1 MIILTSLCGGD
12 GNALKHDGIQRE
24 DMNASP
30 AALIN
35 TPPSAENLKL
45 KAGMPSQER
54 PLIYS
59 SASVCALHHRCCRKY
74 LCGANNPSF
83 FPSLPIIPSFFFPL
97 FIFHLGLGA
106 VVHSSPPSLVLLCS
120 PCPLWLARSPPPPP
134 VPLCTRLQPVMWQR
148 SEDVCGCWYQL
159 TEAAVN
165 AS

>member
-45 KAGMPSQER
+45 RAGMPSQER

-59 SASVCALHHRCCRKY
+59 SAGVCALHHRCCRKY
-74 LCGANNPSF
+74 LCRANNPSF

-106 VVHSSPPSLVLLCS
+106 VVHSSPPSLVSLCS
-120 PCPLWLARSPPPPP
+120 PCSLWLARFPPPAGASLYPP
-134 VPLCTRLQPVMWQR
+134 AAC
-148 SEDVCGCWYQL
+148 DV
-159 TEAAVN
+159 AAL
-165 AS
+165 